1 MTYGPL
7 LITLAALAVTP
18 VRAQYGYYGDNGTS
32 YGVRIGVG
40 VGIAVA
46 VALVILIVGVLLR
59 RRRARAF
66 KSTFP
71 LHPQGGQAQQQQ
83 PQGYYGQQ
91 YHGGPPQP
99 QYGQSYTSQPAS
111 SPAVATGN
119 YDQPPPQYAGYHPDT
134 TSHYSPQMGAA
145 PTSGGNLYA
154 PPNSPPPAAT
164 SQTAYYPPPS
174 GPPPTSNGK
183 VV

>member
-1 MTYGPL
+1 MTYAPL
-7 LITLAALAVTP
+7 LITLSLALAATP

-46 VALVILIVGVLLR
+46 VALVILIVGILLR

-66 KSTFP
+66 KTTFP
-71 LHPQGGQAQQQQ
+71 LNPQGQTQQ

-111 SPAVATGN
+111 SPAVATGG
-119 YDQPPPQYAGYHPDT
+119 YDQPPPQYAGYNPDT
-134 TSHYSPQMGAA
+134 TSHYSPQLGT
-145 PTSGGNLYA
+145 PPVSGNMYA

-164 SQTAYYPPPS
+164 SQSTYYPPPA
-174 GPPPTSNGK
+174 GPPPAANGK
-183 VV
+183 TV